1 MQNPVWSDR
10 SGNGISVPLEALNVA
25 VFYTD
30 FAAGSHAMRFFAR
43 LVDCLHDD
51 FLLTL
56 SVWRLEAEGGQEK
69 VQKAAA
75 AAALADVILLGLHE
89 NGGLPFA
96 ARRWVREVALRR
108 AGRPG
113 VLATLVVPEEGA
125 WPTALHRVRPAAVS
139 RMEFLA
145 AETPRAHAVPVPGAA
160 GRQEKLA
167 RGLARAFGGEG
178 GAVGGT
184 RG

>member
-1 MQNPVWSDR
+1 MQDSSWSDR
-10 SGNGISVPLEALNVA
+10 PSLGTSLPSESLNVA

-30 FAAGSHAMRFFAR
+30 FAAGSHAMRFFTR

-51 FLLTL
+51 FLLSL

-69 VQKAAA
+69 TQAAAA
-75 AAALADVILLGLHE
+75 AAALADVILLGLHQ

-96 ARRWVREVALRR
+96 ARRWVREVTLRR

-113 VLATLVVPEEGA
+113 VLATLMVPEEGA
-125 WPTALHRVRPAAVS
+125 WPSALHRFRPAAVS

-145 AETPRAHAVPVPGAA
+145 AETPRAHVVPVPGAA

-167 RGLARAFGGEG
+167 LGLARAFGGEG
-178 GAVGGT
+178 GTVGGA

>member
-1 MQNPVWSDR
+1 MQNSSGSDR
-10 SGNGISVPLEALNVA
+10 SANGTSIPSEALNVA

-51 FLLTL
+51 FLLSL
-56 SVWRLEAEGGQEK
+56 SVWRLEGEGDQEK

-75 AAALADVILLGLHE
+75 AAALADVILLGLHQ

-125 WPTALHRVRPAAVS
+125 WPTAWHRVRPAAVS
-139 RMEFLA
+139 RMEFLVV
-145 AETPRAHAVPVPGAA
+145 ETPRAHAVPVPGAA
-160 GRQEKLA
+160 DRQEKLA

-178 GAVGGT
+178 GAVGGA
-184 RG
+184 GG